1 MRPLS
6 GSAWWMAAV
15 AVLSALPA
23 AAQPAASPA
32 AEGGVRA
39 VLEMGQQF
47 LYGGDPVLVRVS
59 VGNEGPKEA
68 KNPVKGAI
76 LGGFV
81 VKSESGESLTRVEK
95 PAASEPA
102 RPDKLAPNGFYGTIV
117 DLAELFPGL
126 KQPGT
131 YEIRW
136 QSDGIASAAIG
147 IRVIPKYDP
156 AKEYRAR
163 FETSEGAFV
172 VEFLGRAAPIGVK
185 AFVDMAQSGVYDGLA
200 IHEVRPDLLIA
211 GGDPNGD
218 GSGVG
223 PFRYPAEL
231 NPIPVV
237 AGTVFLK
244 PISGSPPSNGS
255 QFVIMLR
262 PEPALTGQ
270 VTVIGQVVE
279 GFEVLQRISRL
290 PSTQQSSRP
299 FFRPLNEVQT
309 RKVLVTEKTPVAATG
324 S

>member
-1 MRPLS
+1 MRPMRA
-6 GSAWWMAAV
+6 SAWWMAAV
-15 AVLSALPA
+15 GVLCALPA
-23 AAQPAASPA
+23 SAQPVETSATD
-32 AEGGVRA
+32 GGVRA
-39 VLEMGQQF
+39 VLEMGQEF
-47 LYGGDPVLVRVS
+47 LYAGDPILVRVS
-59 VGNEGPKEA
+59 VGNEGKKET

-76 LGGFV
+76 LSGFV
-81 VKSESGESLTRVEK
+81 VKAESGETLARVEK

-102 RPDKLAPNGFYGTIV
+102 RPDKLSPNGFYGTIV
-117 DLAELFPGL
+117 DIAELFPAL
-126 KQPGT
+126 KQPGS
-131 YEIRW
+131 YEVRW
-136 QSDGIASAAIG
+136 ESDGIASAAIR

-163 FETSEGAFV
+163 FETDEGTFV
-172 VEFLGRAAPIGVK
+172 VEFLNRTAPVGVK
-185 AFVDMAQSGVYDGLA
+185 AFIDMAQSGFYDGLA
-200 IHEVRPDLLIA
+200 IHEVRPDLLVA

-231 NPIPVV
+231 SPVPVV

-244 PISGSPPSNGS
+244 PVSGAPPSNGS
-255 QFVIMLR
+255 QFVVMLR

-290 PSTQQSSRP
+290 PSTQQASRP
-299 FFRPLNEVQT
+299 FFRPLNEIRT
-309 RKVLVTEKTPVAATG
+309 RKVVVMEKIPAAATG